1 MPDGKTPLD
10 PNKPHPLARG
20 TATSPPPTIA
30 EERAAHAKQLKETDT
45 HVELERRTDHL
56 TFVVDSIF
64 DMLST
69 TLRPRIDTGF
79 DKLDE
84 MSSEIHEQ
92 TSTIAALTTRLD
104 GIEKRVSN
112 LEEIDREL
120 KLLREADVQMGVR
133 VAEVERRLD
142 ERPSQPAQETVPEVH
157 QPTQIVPHLGRRIS
171 WLNVAVSAVV
181 SGSIWLLFK
190 LIGR

>member
-1 MPDGKTPLD
+1 MPDPKTPLD

-30 EERAAHAKQLKETDT
+30 EERAAHAKQLKESGA

-69 TLRPRIDTGF
+69 TLKPRIEAGF
-79 DKLDE
+79 DKLDGLTT
-84 MSSEIHEQ
+84 EIHEQ
-92 TSTIAALTTRLD
+92 TSAISTITTRLD
-104 GIEKRVSN
+104 GLEKRVST

-120 KLLREADVQMGVR
+120 KLLRESDAQLGTR

-142 ERPSQPAQETVPEVH
+142 ERPSQPTQETALETRA
-157 QPTQIVPHLGRRIS
+157 QPVQIVPQGKHIS
-171 WLNVAVSAVV
+171 WLNVAVSAIV
-181 SGSIWLLFK
+181 SGSVWLLFK